1 MLLTL
6 PALGQKAGKSGVGF
20 KIGGQLATSRSA
32 VYTYEPIAGAT
43 MGLYAPLMLMNRFEV
58 QPELLLSMQGS
69 AFTPVEGARTVSHLY
84 YVQLPISAKMYMSNV
99 VNLQCGLQ
107 AGWLALATQNG
118 ERVTDRYKPTDVG
131 LNVGLGADMRGGTDL
146 TLRYY
151 SGLTPVLVNDD
162 QVFPS
167 NRTLQFTVGHRFLR
181 IKGHARRRR

>member
-6 PALGQKAGKSGVGF
+6 PALGQKAGRSGVGF

-32 VYTYEPIAGAT
+32 VFTYEPIAGAT
-43 MGLYAPLMLMNRFEV
+43 MGVYAPLILMNRFEI

-69 AFTPVEGARTVSHLY
+69 AFTPVEGERSVSHLY

-151 SGLTPVLVNDD
+151 IGLTPVLMNDD

-167 NRTLQFTVGHRFLR
+167 NRTLQFTAGHRFMR
-181 IKGHARRRR
+181 IKGHARRR